1 MMSDAGLG
9 VDVAISLPP
18 AYSSTQ
24 PAVCCL
30 VWASTTSWRA
40 GRVRLLSAVALMA
53 VRPSPPSALVGKQA
67 RALDAS
73 DRRTYFGSRA
83 AVAAVAGGHS
93 DHFSSLHDTVPSRRQ
108 ASKASKRAC

>member
-1 MMSDAGLG
+1 M
-9 VDVAISLPP
+9 
-18 AYSSTQ
+18 
-24 PAVCCL
+24 
-30 VWASTTSWRA
+30 
-40 GRVRLLSAVALMA
+40 RLLSAVALMA

-83 AVAAVAGGHS
+83 AVVAAVAGGHS

-108 ASKASKRAC
+108 ASKQAGLEAAAARQHVGGGGGPVNQVSRGIPERTQS